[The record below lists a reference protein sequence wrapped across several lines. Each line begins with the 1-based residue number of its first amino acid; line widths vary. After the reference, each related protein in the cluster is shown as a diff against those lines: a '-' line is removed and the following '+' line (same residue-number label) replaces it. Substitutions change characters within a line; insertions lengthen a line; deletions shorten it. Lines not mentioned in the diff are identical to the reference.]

1 MIEQNDEESR
11 ESACARPRD
20 CVCARAP
27 LSYVYKCVPSC
38 VSACVPI
45 HVCICTCVC
54 TCVRACVC
62 ACVHAYLRACVRV
75 CYSTSASARARK
87 NKESRRKGF
96 CFERR
101 QKTVHYRRLVRLNP
115 LSKYVLSIYVCKE
128 TYVCMCRVNALRTYA
143 HAY

>member
-11 ESACARPRD
+11 ESAYARPRD

-54 TCVRACVC
+54 ASVRVYVRACVR
-62 ACVHAYLRACVRV
+62 AYLRACVPACVRV
-75 CYSTSASARARK
+75 CYSTSASARVRK
-87 NKESRRKGF
+87 NKDSKRKGF

-101 QKTVHYRRLVRLNP
+101 QKNGSLP
-115 LSKYVLSIYVCKE
+115 E
-128 TYVCMCRVNALRTYA
+128 TGAT
-143 HAY
+143 

>member
-54 TCVRACVC
+54 ASVRAYVYACVC
-62 ACVHAYLRACVRV
+62 VTLRAPAHVHERI
-75 CYSTSASARARK
+75 K
-87 NKESRRKGF
+87 SRGEKVFVSNEDKKRFTTGDW
-96 CFERR
+96 CDLIR
-101 QKTVHYRRLVRLNP
+101 
-115 LSKYVLSIYVCKE
+115 
-128 TYVCMCRVNALRTYA
+128 
-143 HAY
+143 